1 MDEKDIF
8 PMTDK
13 EKLSAVVKV
22 LNNLSPKHDWR
33 YSGEITDVD
42 KALCEIYRIAKTRLF
57 DIYQNGMS
65 HALSGPLNAH

>member
-8 PMTDK
+8 QMTDK

-57 DIYQNGMS
+57 DIYQNDR
-65 HALSGPLNAH
+65 